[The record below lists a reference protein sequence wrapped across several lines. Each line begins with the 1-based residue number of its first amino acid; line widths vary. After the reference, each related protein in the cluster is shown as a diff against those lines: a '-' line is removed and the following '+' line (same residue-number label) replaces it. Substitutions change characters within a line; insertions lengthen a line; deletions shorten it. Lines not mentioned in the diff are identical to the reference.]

1 MQKSLI
7 SYFKKIKK
15 KNRLKSLNLHEPI
28 IGIDEINE
36 VSKCLKLN
44 YVSSSGPQTLLFE
57 QKLKNFTKSKYVI
70 CVNSGTSAI
79 HIALIASGVKKNE
92 EVLVPSLT
100 FVGTIN
106 PILYLNAIPHFVDT
120 EKKSLG
126 IDFDKLEKY
135 LNHITIKKGNYY
147 YNKNTNRK
155 ITAIIPVHVFG
166 HPVNIE
172 KLKKIVK
179 KFRLKVVEDA
189 AESLGS
195 LYKNRH
201 VGTFGDFGVLSFNGN
216 KIITTGSGGAILT
229 NNYHLFKKALHISST
244 SKLKKSWEFIH
255 DKTGYNYR
263 LASLNASLGLAQ
275 LKKIKKILSYKRKL
289 NKEYKK
295 IFKYN
300 YNFKILSEPENCKSN
315 YWLQTLIFN
324 KKQNLNK
331 ILKYA
336 NNNKIQFRPVWRL
349 MHRLIFLKKYPKMN
363 LNNSISFESRIISL
377 PSGNIFKF

>member
-1 MQKSLI
+1 M
-7 SYFKKIKK
+7 
-15 KNRLKSLNLHEPI
+15 
-28 IGIDEINE
+28 
-36 VSKCLKLN
+36 
-44 YVSSSGPQTLLFE
+44 
-57 QKLKNFTKSKYVI
+57 
-70 CVNSGTSAI
+70 
-79 HIALIASGVKKNE
+79 
-92 EVLVPSLT
+92 
-100 FVGTIN
+100 
-106 PILYLNAIPHFVDT
+106 
-120 EKKSLG
+120 
-126 IDFDKLEKY
+126 
-135 LNHITIKKGNYY
+135 NHITIKKGNYY

>member
-7 SYFKKIKK
+7 SYFKKIIK

-315 YWLQTLIFN
+315 YWQTLIYN

>member
-7 SYFKKIKK
+7 SYFEKIKK

-172 KLKKIVK
+172 KLKKVVK

-229 NNYHLFKKALHISST
+229 NNYHLFQKALHISST

>member
-1 MQKSLI
+1 M
-7 SYFKKIKK
+7 
-15 KNRLKSLNLHEPI
+15 
-28 IGIDEINE
+28 
-36 VSKCLKLN
+36 
-44 YVSSSGPQTLLFE
+44 
-57 QKLKNFTKSKYVI
+57 
-70 CVNSGTSAI
+70 
-79 HIALIASGVKKNE
+79 
-92 EVLVPSLT
+92 
-100 FVGTIN
+100 
-106 PILYLNAIPHFVDT
+106 
-120 EKKSLG
+120 
-126 IDFDKLEKY
+126 
-135 LNHITIKKGNYY
+135 NHITIKKGNYY

-275 LKKIKKILSYKRKL
+275 LKK
-289 NKEYKK
+289 
-295 IFKYN
+295 
-300 YNFKILSEPENCKSN
+300 
-315 YWLQTLIFN
+315 
-324 KKQNLNK
+324 
-331 ILKYA
+331 
-336 NNNKIQFRPVWRL
+336 
-349 MHRLIFLKKYPKMN
+349 
-363 LNNSISFESRIISL
+363 
-377 PSGNIFKF
+377 